1 MTTSSPFTLR
11 LFEPDIGSEEC
22 QAVLQVL
29 ESGMLSMGA
38 MVETFEDAFANFLGV
53 RHAIAVSSATA
64 ALHLAHHVMGI
75 GVDDE
80 VIVPSLTFVATA
92 SSVVYTGA
100 TPIFAD
106 IIGEQDLNIDPDDVA
121 HRITSRT
128 RGIVVVHYAG
138 YPVDMDR
145 IMHLADQHGLYVVE
159 DASHAPG
166 SDYHGKPLGTIGH
179 VGCFSFYTNK
189 NMTTAE
195 GGMVVTNDDNLAQR
209 MRRMRSHGMTT
220 VTWDRIRGHAYSYD
234 VTDLGFN
241 YRIDEM
247 RAALGIVQLNR
258 LPASNKRRRI
268 LMENYLTGLS
278 QNGMIVVPFGLG
290 VEDVSCHICPV
301 LLTDGMMRESVM
313 ADLRNRGVQTSI
325 HYPPVH
331 LFSLYRERYGCRS
344 GMLPITEDVTQRE
357 LTLPLYPS
365 MCEADVE
372 HVLDALEKSLTTVAA
387 PKGI

>member
-38 MVETFEDAFANFLGV
+38 MVETFEDAFARFLNV

-64 ALHLAHHVMGI
+64 ALHLAHHVMGTETE
-75 GVDDE
+75 DE

-92 SSVVYTGA
+92 NSVVYTGA

-106 IIGEQDLNIDPDDVA
+106 IIGERDLNIDPDDVA

-258 LPASNKRRRI
+258 LPASNNRRRI

-278 QNGMIVVPFGLG
+278 QNGMVVVPFGLG

-301 LLTDGMMRESVM
+301 LLTDGIMRESVM

>member
-38 MVETFEDAFANFLGV
+38 MVETFEDAFARFLNV

-64 ALHLAHHVMGI
+64 ALHLAHHVMGT
-75 GVDDE
+75 GTGDE

-92 SSVVYTGA
+92 NSVVYTGA

-247 RAALGIVQLNR
+247 RAALGIVQLDR

-278 QNGMIVVPFGLG
+278 QNRMIVVPFGLG
-290 VEDVSCHICPV
+290 VEDVSYHICPV
-301 LLTDGMMRESVM
+301 LLTDGMLRESVM

>member
-75 GVDDE
+75 GVEDE

-145 IMHLADQHGLYVVE
+145 IMHLADQYGLYVVE

-258 LPASNKRRRI
+258 LPANNKRRRI

-313 ADLRNRGVQTSI
+313 TDLRNRGVQTSI

>member
-38 MVETFEDAFANFLGV
+38 MVETFEDAFARFLNV

-75 GVDDE
+75 GVEDE

-258 LPASNKRRRI
+258 LPANNKRRRI

>member
-75 GVDDE
+75 GVEDE

-145 IMHLADQHGLYVVE
+145 IMHLADQYGLYVVE

-258 LPASNKRRRI
+258 LPANNKRRRI

>member
-75 GVDDE
+75 GVEDE

-258 LPASNKRRRI
+258 LPANNKRRRI

-278 QNGMIVVPFGLG
+278 QNCMIVVPFGLG
-290 VEDVSCHICPV
+290 VEDVSYHICPV

-313 ADLRNRGVQTSI
+313 TDLRNRGVQTSI

-372 HVLDALEKSLTTVAA
+372 HVLDALEKSLTTVAT

>member
-38 MVETFEDAFANFLGV
+38 MVETFEDAFARFLNV

-64 ALHLAHHVMGI
+64 ALHLAHHVMGTETE
-75 GVDDE
+75 DE

-92 SSVVYTGA
+92 NSVVYTGA

-268 LMENYLTGLS
+268 IMENYLTGLS
-278 QNGMIVVPFGLG
+278 QNDMIVVPFGLG
-290 VEDVSCHICPV
+290 VEDVSYHICPV

>member
-278 QNGMIVVPFGLG
+278 QNCMIVVPFGLG
-290 VEDVSCHICPV
+290 VEDVSYHICPV

-313 ADLRNRGVQTSI
+313 TDLRNRGVQTSI

>member
-38 MVETFEDAFANFLGV
+38 MVETFEDAFARFLNV

-64 ALHLAHHVMGI
+64 ALHLAHHVMGTETE
-75 GVDDE
+75 DE

-92 SSVVYTGA
+92 NSVVYTGA

-106 IIGEQDLNIDPDDVA
+106 IIGERDLNIDPDDVA

>member
-75 GVDDE
+75 GVEDE

-258 LPASNKRRRI
+258 LPANNKRRRI

>member
-38 MVETFEDAFANFLGV
+38 MVETFEDAFARFLNV

-64 ALHLAHHVMGI
+64 ALHLAHHVMGTETE
-75 GVDDE
+75 DE

-92 SSVVYTGA
+92 NSVVYTGA

-145 IMHLADQHGLYVVE
+145 IMHLAGQHGLYVVE

-247 RAALGIVQLNR
+247 RAVLGIVQLDR
-258 LPASNKRRRI
+258 LPASNKRRRF
-268 LMENYLTGLS
+268 LMEKYLTGLS
-278 QNGMIVVPFGLG
+278 QNRMIVVPFGLG
-290 VEDVSCHICPV
+290 VEDVSYHICPV
-301 LLTDGMMRESVM
+301 LLTDGMLRESVM

>member
-38 MVETFEDAFANFLGV
+38 MVETFEDAFARFLNV

-64 ALHLAHHVMGI
+64 ALHLAHHVMGTET
-75 GVDDE
+75 GDE

-92 SSVVYTGA
+92 NSVVYTGA

-106 IIGEQDLNIDPDDVA
+106 IIGERDLNIDPDDVA

-145 IMHLADQHGLYVVE
+145 IMHLADRHGLYVVE

-258 LPASNKRRRI
+258 LPASNNRRRI

-278 QNGMIVVPFGLG
+278 QNGMVVVPFGLG

>member
-75 GVDDE
+75 GVEDE

-258 LPASNKRRRI
+258 LPANNKRRRI

-278 QNGMIVVPFGLG
+278 QNGKIVVPFGLG

-372 HVLDALEKSLTTVAA
+372 HVLDALEKSLTTVAT

>member
-38 MVETFEDAFANFLGV
+38 MVETFEDAFARFLNV

-64 ALHLAHHVMGI
+64 ALHLAHHVMGTETE
-75 GVDDE
+75 DE

-92 SSVVYTGA
+92 NSVVYTGA

-106 IIGEQDLNIDPDDVA
+106 IIGERDLNIDPDDVA

-258 LPASNKRRRI
+258 LPASNNRRRI

-278 QNGMIVVPFGLG
+278 QNGMVVVPFGLG

>member
-1 MTTSSPFTLR
+1 
-11 LFEPDIGSEEC
+11 
-22 QAVLQVL
+22 
-29 ESGMLSMGA
+29 
-38 MVETFEDAFANFLGV
+38 
-53 RHAIAVSSATA
+53 
-64 ALHLAHHVMGI
+64 
-75 GVDDE
+75 
-80 VIVPSLTFVATA
+80 
-92 SSVVYTGA
+92 
-100 TPIFAD
+100 
-106 IIGEQDLNIDPDDVA
+106 
-121 HRITSRT
+121 
-128 RGIVVVHYAG
+128 
-138 YPVDMDR
+138 
-145 IMHLADQHGLYVVE
+145 
-159 DASHAPG
+159 
-166 SDYHGKPLGTIGH
+166 
-179 VGCFSFYTNK
+179 
-189 NMTTAE
+189 
-195 GGMVVTNDDNLAQR
+195 
-209 MRRMRSHGMTT
+209 MTT

-247 RAALGIVQLNR
+247 RAALGIVQLDR

-268 LMENYLTGLS
+268 LMGNYLTGLS

>member
-1 MTTSSPFTLR
+1 
-11 LFEPDIGSEEC
+11 
-22 QAVLQVL
+22 
-29 ESGMLSMGA
+29 MG
-38 MVETFEDAFANFLGV
+38 TG
-53 RHAIAVSSATA
+53 T
-64 ALHLAHHVMGI
+64 G
-75 GVDDE
+75 DE

-92 SSVVYTGA
+92 NSVVYTGA

-106 IIGEQDLNIDPDDVA
+106 IIGERDLNIDPDDVA

-241 YRIDEM
+241 YRIGEM

-258 LPASNKRRRI
+258 LPASNNRRRI

-290 VEDVSCHICPV
+290 VEAVSCHICPV

-331 LFSLYRERYGCRS
+331 LFSLYRERYGCRP

-387 PKGI
+387 PKGK

>member
-38 MVETFEDAFANFLGV
+38 MVETFEDAFARFLNV

-64 ALHLAHHVMGI
+64 ALHLAHHVMGTET
-75 GVDDE
+75 GDE

-92 SSVVYTGA
+92 NSVVYTGA

-278 QNGMIVVPFGLG
+278 HIGMLVVPFGLG
-290 VEDVSCHICPV
+290 VEDVSYHICPV
-301 LLTDGMMRESVM
+301 LLTEGMMRESVM
-313 ADLRNRGVQTSI
+313 TDLRNRGVQTSI

>member
-75 GVDDE
+75 GVEDE

-166 SDYHGKPLGTIGH
+166 SDYHGKPLGTIGN

-258 LPASNKRRRI
+258 LPANNKRRRI

-278 QNGMIVVPFGLG
+278 QNCMIVVPFGLG

>member
-22 QAVLQVL
+22 QAVLKVL

-38 MVETFEDAFANFLGV
+38 MVETFENAFARFLNV

-64 ALHLAHHVMGI
+64 ALHLAHHVMGT
-75 GVDDE
+75 GTEDE

-106 IIGEQDLNIDPDDVA
+106 IIGEQDLNINPDDVA

-209 MRRMRSHGMTT
+209 MRRIRSHGMTT
-220 VTWDRIRGHAYSYD
+220 VTWDRIRGHAHSYD

-268 LMENYLTGLS
+268 LMENYLTDLS
-278 QNGMIVVPFGLG
+278 QNRMIVVPFGLG
-290 VEDVSCHICPV
+290 VEDVSYHICPV

-313 ADLRNRGVQTSI
+313 ADLRNRGIQTSI

-344 GMLPITEDVTQRE
+344 GMLPITEDVAQRE

>member
-11 LFEPDIGSEEC
+11 LFEPDIGAEER
-22 QAVLQVL
+22 QAVLQVI

-38 MVETFEDAFANFLGV
+38 MVEAFEDTFAQFLGV

-75 GVDDE
+75 GAEDE

-92 SSVVYTGA
+92 NSVVYTGA
-100 TPIFAD
+100 TPVFSD

-121 HRITSRT
+121 QRITSRT

-166 SDYHGKPLGTIGH
+166 SMYHGKPLGTIGQ

-195 GGMVVTNDDNLAQR
+195 GGMVVTDDENLAQR
-209 MRRMRSHGMTT
+209 IRRMRSHGMTT

-247 RAALGIVQLNR
+247 RAALGIVQLKH
-258 LPASNKRRRI
+258 LPERNKRRQM
-268 LMENYLTGLS
+268 LMKKYLTGLS
-278 QNGMIVVPFGLG
+278 QNRTIVAPFGSG
-290 VEDVSCHICPV
+290 AKDVSYHICPV
-301 LLTDGMMRESVM
+301 LLTDGTVRDSIMTDMR
-313 ADLRNRGVQTSI
+313 NQGVQTSI
-325 HYPPVH
+325 HYPPTH
-331 LFSLYRERYGCRS
+331 LFSLYRERYGCRL
-344 GMLPITEDVTQRE
+344 GMLPVTEDIAQRE
-357 LTLPLYPS
+357 MTLPLYPS
-365 MCEADVE
+365 MCEDDVD
-372 HVLDALEKSLTTVAA
+372 HVLDVLDKSLTTVAA
-387 PKGI
+387 QKET

>member
-75 GVDDE
+75 GVEDE

-166 SDYHGKPLGTIGH
+166 SDYHGKPLGTIGN

-258 LPASNKRRRI
+258 LPANNKRRRI

>member
-38 MVETFEDAFANFLGV
+38 MVETFEDAFARFLNV

-64 ALHLAHHVMGI
+64 ALHLAHHVMGTET
-75 GVDDE
+75 GDE

-247 RAALGIVQLNR
+247 RAALGIVQLDR

-278 QNGMIVVPFGLG
+278 QNRMIVVPFGLG
-290 VEDVSCHICPV
+290 VEDVSYHICPV
-301 LLTDGMMRESVM
+301 LLTDGMLRESVM

>member
-38 MVETFEDAFANFLGV
+38 MVETFEDAFARFLNV

-64 ALHLAHHVMGI
+64 ALHLAHHVMGTET
-75 GVDDE
+75 GDE

-92 SSVVYTGA
+92 NSVVYTGA

-278 QNGMIVVPFGLG
+278 QNCMIGVPFGLG
-290 VEDVSCHICPV
+290 VEDVSYHICPV
-301 LLTDGMMRESVM
+301 LLTEGMMRESVM
-313 ADLRNRGVQTSI
+313 TDLRNRGVQTSI